1 MIHKLTSTI
10 YFAIA
15 ISFTSLAQFQRD
27 ISVLFTNVVQFG
39 IICLGA
45 WMRLCLSN
53 ELLSVKDFSH
63 STHLYV
69 LPVWVTRCLLR
80 PDAWQNAFGQSWQ
93 WCSWISFGFSFWCL
107 RMCTFSASR
116 CVKLFSQCWHWNGF
130 WPEWVIRWRN
140 KISFCAKA
148 RWQILQPNGFSPAS
162 TDKCVF
168 LRQIFLPW

>member
-1 MIHKLTSTI
+1 MISSYVGIK
-10 YFAIA
+10 
-15 ISFTSLAQFQRD
+15 
-27 ISVLFTNVVQFG
+27 VVQANF
-39 IICLGA
+39 LGA
-45 WMRLCLSN
+45 WIRLCLSS

-69 LPVWVTRCLLR
+69 LPVCVTKCLLR

-93 WCSWISFGFSFWCL
+93 WCSCMSFGFSFWCL
-107 RMCTFSASR
+107 RICTLSASR

-148 RWQILQPNGFSPAS
+148 RWQMLQPNGFSPAS
-162 TDKCVF
+162 KDVLF
-168 LRQIFLPW
+168 L